1 MFSGSSTT
9 VNGAMASGQTMPAA
23 SWFCSIAAATM
34 RDTPMP

>member
-1 MFSGSSTT
+1 MQTAT
-9 VNGAMASGQTMPAA
+9 AQGAIGAGQMMPLA